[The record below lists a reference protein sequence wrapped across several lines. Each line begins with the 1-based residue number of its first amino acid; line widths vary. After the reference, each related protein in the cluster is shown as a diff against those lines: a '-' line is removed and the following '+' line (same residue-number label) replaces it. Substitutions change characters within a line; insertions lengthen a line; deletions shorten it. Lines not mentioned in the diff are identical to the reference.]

1 MNRNTT
7 DKKALARRK
16 ILIAHYYDQDI
27 IQDNK
32 RYRDYKTLKETILES
47 SEDMEKTQMLPCF
60 MSWIGRDNDGL
71 PLMYELLQ
79 RYPLLCENK
88 APNINIKK
96 RSRSD
101 WMTKT
106 DVGGESDWGCLC
118 KKGVKTLAGEYFK
131 VISQAA
137 SGGPRQIKP

>member
-1 MNRNTT
+1 MSQNLCSILKMNRNTT

-79 RYPLLCENK
+79 RYPLLCEHN

-106 DVGGESDWGCLC
+106 DVGGESD
-118 KKGVKTLAGEYFK
+118 
-131 VISQAA
+131 
-137 SGGPRQIKP
+137 